1 MVGDTNILSR
11 IHKRCPSTPD
21 TTPETFRASRRF
33 VAAERQRIPRW
44 PHEYLGEPQGMARS
58 ASSLISSTMYH
69 CSGSRR
75 VFQCALILSFFIFSS
90 QSSRPPEALA
100 NSLVVVHEKHLSTLG
115 ITHANTN
122 KLPNTPCHVER
133 MPHTTD
139 VHESTYSPPQYW
151 LPLHT
156 IQTRTWIYVKHPF
169 FLFSQKMRPILLT
182 ILLMSVAAY
191 AATDMMRSM
200 VIGQSE
206 EAHHRQN
213 RGTSVGTVCRPPGGI
228 VNLDG
233 ECLCCGG
240 WGGPGC
246 ATRNKCH
253 EVSCAN
259 GGTCDPNTGF
269 CQCPLA
275 HTGHQCEVWKKKDTL
290 DTPRLRRG
298 VSHIV

>member
-1 MVGDTNILSR
+1 MR
-11 IHKRCPSTPD
+11 
-21 TTPETFRASRRF
+21 
-33 VAAERQRIPRW
+33 
-44 PHEYLGEPQGMARS
+44 
-58 ASSLISSTMYH
+58 
-69 CSGSRR
+69 
-75 VFQCALILSFFIFSS
+75 LIL
-90 QSSRPPEALA
+90 
-100 NSLVVVHEKHLSTLG
+100 
-115 ITHANTN
+115 
-122 KLPNTPCHVER
+122 
-133 MPHTTD
+133 
-139 VHESTYSPPQYW
+139 
-151 LPLHT
+151 
-156 IQTRTWIYVKHPF
+156 
-169 FLFSQKMRPILLT
+169 PIV
-182 ILLMSVAAY
+182 LLMSVAAY

-259 GGTCDPNTGF
+259 GGTCDPATGF

-275 HTGHQCEVWKKKDTL
+275 YTGHQCEVWKEGYA
-290 DTPRLRRG
+290 RLRRAYPRVKLFLISTNSCRRVLG
-298 VSHIV
+298 MVTGMFVWASVFVRVAMVGRTVEVVPWHLLGMLKSVFPREARCIRDTCS

>member
-1 MVGDTNILSR
+1 
-11 IHKRCPSTPD
+11 
-21 TTPETFRASRRF
+21 
-33 VAAERQRIPRW
+33 
-44 PHEYLGEPQGMARS
+44 
-58 ASSLISSTMYH
+58 
-69 CSGSRR
+69 
-75 VFQCALILSFFIFSS
+75 
-90 QSSRPPEALA
+90 
-100 NSLVVVHEKHLSTLG
+100 
-115 ITHANTN
+115 
-122 KLPNTPCHVER
+122 
-133 MPHTTD
+133 
-139 VHESTYSPPQYW
+139 
-151 LPLHT
+151 
-156 IQTRTWIYVKHPF
+156 
-169 FLFSQKMRPILLT
+169 MRPAVLPVL
-182 ILLMSVAAY
+182 LLMSVAAY

-213 RGTSVGTVCRPPGGI
+213 RGTSVGSVCRPPGGI

-275 HTGHQCEVWKKKDTL
+275 YTGHQCEVRKDRA
-290 DTPRLRRG
+290 P
-298 VSHIV
+298 

>member
-1 MVGDTNILSR
+1 
-11 IHKRCPSTPD
+11 
-21 TTPETFRASRRF
+21 
-33 VAAERQRIPRW
+33 
-44 PHEYLGEPQGMARS
+44 
-58 ASSLISSTMYH
+58 
-69 CSGSRR
+69 
-75 VFQCALILSFFIFSS
+75 
-90 QSSRPPEALA
+90 
-100 NSLVVVHEKHLSTLG
+100 
-115 ITHANTN
+115 
-122 KLPNTPCHVER
+122 
-133 MPHTTD
+133 
-139 VHESTYSPPQYW
+139 
-151 LPLHT
+151 
-156 IQTRTWIYVKHPF
+156 
-169 FLFSQKMRPILLT
+169 MRPAVLPVL
-182 ILLMSVAAY
+182 LLMSVAAY

-259 GGTCDPNTGF
+259 GGTCDPATGF

-275 HTGHQCEVWKKKDTL
+275 YTGHQCEVRKGPRAVGARSFFRALFYFFCHSFRRVLGMVTGMFVWASVFVRVAMGGRTVEVVPWLLLGMLKSVFPREVRCIRDTC
-290 DTPRLRRG
+290 
-298 VSHIV
+298 S